1 MKTNLFASITLG
13 WAGLCASAFAH
24 DSVTGE
30 EHPHYDVPAT
40 PPAFF
45 LARNNAPQRPAAP
58 TAIETAKRP
67 AQAAAFAAFAPK
79 VALRWDE
86 RFLFIESNGIPSHN
100 MMVGITAW
108 QQQVPLPHSYT
119 GENAWRIPLH
129 PVVAREPASIQN
141 RFLRGAIA
149 LAVNGIP
156 IFNPQNNRG
165 EISADIGELDEW
177 GGHCGRADDY
187 HYHAA
192 PLHLQTVLGP
202 KLPIAYALDG
212 YPIYG
217 LTEPDGSPVAKL
229 DSLNGHDD
237 AKLGYH
243 YHASKKYP
251 FVNGGFHGEV
261 VEAGGQVDPQPS
273 ASGGVRGAGAP
284 LRGAKIT
291 AFESTAPNHYKLS
304 YEVNGD
310 KRAILYAVDADGTF
324 PFEYQNGSAGTSKET
339 YTQRQRGGG
348 QGRRPG
354 PNGTGANESAPKAP
368 PVAAPRTS
376 GFILR
381 SPVVQE
387 GGELPKEFT
396 GDGAGITPPLEWT
409 GAPAGTKSFAIV
421 MSHVPGPG
429 DMKRYWTLYDI
440 PATTTSLAKAATG
453 VGKVGTGF
461 KGQVGY
467 EPPHSKGPGKKI
479 YTLTLYA
486 LSDSP
491 KLSVPP
497 AQVNRE
503 NLLAAI
509 KDMTLGSS
517 ELNVAYTRSGE
528 SANDAPPPR
537 EEPQRARP
545 PRPEVAA
552 LDANNDGTIDAEELR
567 NATQSLRKLDTN
579 GDGKLSDEELR
590 PPRPR

>member
-1 MKTNLFASITLG
+1 MQPRQG
-13 WAGLCASAFAH
+13 
-24 DSVTGE
+24 D
-30 EHPHYDVPAT
+30 
-40 PPAFF
+40 
-45 LARNNAPQRPAAP
+45 
-58 TAIETAKRP
+58 
-67 AQAAAFAAFAPK
+67 
-79 VALRWDE
+79 
-86 RFLFIESNGIPSHN
+86 
-100 MMVGITAW
+100 
-108 QQQVPLPHSYT
+108 
-119 GENAWRIPLH
+119 
-129 PVVAREPASIQN
+129 
-141 RFLRGAIA
+141 
-149 LAVNGIP
+149 P
-156 IFNPQNNRG
+156 I
-165 EISADIGELDEW
+165 
-177 GGHCGRADDY
+177 
-187 HYHAA
+187 
-192 PLHLQTVLGP
+192 
-202 KLPIAYALDG
+202 
-212 YPIYG
+212 
-217 LTEPDGSPVAKL
+217 
-229 DSLNGHDD
+229 
-237 AKLGYH
+237 H

-291 AFESTAPNHYKLS
+291 GFESTAPNHYKLS

-310 KRAILYAVDADGTF
+310 KRTILYAVNADGTF

-339 YTQRQRGGG
+339 YTLRQRGGGG

-354 PNGTGANESAPKAP
+354 PNGTGVNESAPKAP

-396 GDGAGITPPLEWT
+396 GDGAGITPPLEWS
-409 GAPAGTKSFAIV
+409 GAPAETKSFALI

-429 DMKRYWTLYDI
+429 DMKWYWTLYDI
-440 PATTTSLAKAATG
+440 PATTTSLARAATG

-461 KGQVGY
+461 NGQVGY

-537 EEPQRARP
+537 EGPQSARP

-567 NATQSLRKLDTN
+567 NAPLTLKKLDTN

-590 PPRPR
+590 PPRRSTNGLHLY